1 MAIVTWTGA
10 TSGSLTTT
18 GNWLDGALPVANDH
32 VVVPSWATNGMT
44 SNLNWP
50 EVALSSFHVQ
60 AGFTK
65 NIGVS
70 ASGSSF
76 ANSFLEVSLAGTN
89 ADLPQRFT
97 YEGTGNLARI
107 HIKASTANTSY
118 QVLNTGSG
126 ANGHPALQLMSDNLA
141 AMGDILIL
149 RGEVSLGPEGSLL
162 DVDNIIVGSPPT
174 STGLSSSSARVWIG
188 SGVNAVD
195 DSDLETLTVS
205 SGTVSVDCNVD
216 TINLHG
222 GNVLQTSG
230 NVVTA
235 LNLYTGGVYEMA
247 NPQTTGS
254 VHTVAKLN
262 LYGGT
267 LTNERNPTAKTITAS
282 DLYSGT
288 ILDPAAKLTWGD
300 STVYKGKATD
310 VNFDFGPNRTIRI
323 T

>member
-1 MAIVTWTGA
+1 MAIATWTGSNDGNV
-10 TSGSLTTT
+10 TDV
-18 GNWLDGALPVANDH
+18 GNWLEGSLPAANDH
-32 VVVPSWATNGMT
+32 VIIPSWATNSML
-44 SNLNWP
+44 SNLSGITN
-50 EVALSSFHVQ
+50 ALSSFHVQ

-70 ASGSSF
+70 ASGMSF

-118 QVLNTGSG
+118 QVLNTGTG
-126 ANGHPALQLMSDNLA
+126 TNGQPALQLMSDNLT

-162 DVDNIIVGSPPT
+162 DVDNIIVGSPPVT
-174 STGLSSSSARVWIG
+174 TGAGASGARVWIG

-195 DSDLETLTVS
+195 NSDLNTLTVS
-205 SGTVSVDCNVD
+205 SGTVNVDCNVD
-216 TINLHG
+216 TIDVHG
-222 GNVLQTSG
+222 GTVLQTSG
-230 NVVTA
+230 SVGTA
-235 LNLYTGGVYEMA
+235 LNLYTNGVYEMA

-254 VHTVAKLN
+254 VYTVAKLN

-267 LTNERNPTAKTITAS
+267 LTNERNPTAKTITAA

-288 ILDPAAKLTWGD
+288 ISDPAGKLVWAGD
-300 STVYKGKATD
+300 PVYKGSATD
-310 VNFDFGPNRTIRI
+310 VNFDFGPNRTIAI
-323 T
+323 S

>member
-118 QVLNTGSG
+118 QVLNTGTG
-126 ANGHPALQLMSDNLA
+126 TNGQPALQLMSDNLA

-162 DVDNIIVGSPPT
+162 DVDNIIVGSPPVT
-174 STGLSSSSARVWIG
+174 TGAGASGARVWIG

-195 DSDLETLTVS
+195 DSNLNTLTVS
-205 SGTVSVDCNVD
+205 AGTVNVDCNVD
-216 TINLHG
+216 TIDVHG
-222 GNVLQTSG
+222 GTVLQTSG
-230 NVVTA
+230 SVGTA
-235 LNLYTGGVYEMA
+235 LNLYTNGVYEMA

-254 VHTVAKLN
+254 VYTVAQLT
-262 LYGGT
+262 LYGGP
-267 LTNERNPTAKTITAS
+267 LTNERNPTAKTITNA

-288 ILDPAAKLTWGD
+288 ISDPAAKLTWAGNP
-300 STVYKGKATD
+300 VYKGRATD
-310 VNFDFGPNRTIRI
+310 VNFDFGPNRTIAI
-323 T
+323 S

>member
-118 QVLNTGSG
+118 QVLNTGTG
-126 ANGHPALQLMSDNLA
+126 TNGQPALQLMSDNLA

-162 DVDNIIVGSPPT
+162 DVDNIIVGSPPVT
-174 STGLSSSSARVWIG
+174 TGAGASGARVWIG

-195 DSDLETLTVS
+195 DSNLNTLTVS
-205 SGTVSVDCNVD
+205 AGTVNVDCNVD
-216 TINLHG
+216 TIDVHG
-222 GNVLQTSG
+222 GTVLQTSG
-230 NVVTA
+230 SVGTA
-235 LNLYTGGVYEMA
+235 LNLYTNGVYEMA

-254 VHTVAKLN
+254 VHTVNKLN

-267 LTNERNPTAKTITAS
+267 LTNERNPTAKTITNA

-288 ILDPAAKLTWGD
+288 ISDPAAKLTWAGNP
-300 STVYKGKATD
+300 VYKGRATD
-310 VNFDFGPNRTIRI
+310 VNFDFGPNRTIAI
-323 T
+323 S